1 MPSIAARLTNFALP
15 LLGIKRFFAQ
25 PDKIDGRIAQLRQ
38 RKPARPGGGMRARFD
53 IVEDDSH
60 GFPVFTL
67 TPKGGVT
74 PGSRHLLYF
83 HGGGYV
89 MPIAPQH
96 WTLVGDLCE
105 RLGASATIPLYPLA
119 PEHKAAKT
127 LPAMRALYGEL
138 TLKYGA
144 ECITILG
151 DSAGGGMALAV
162 AQSALADG
170 GALPDSLVLYSPW
183 LDATARAEG
192 QRAIEPRDRMLAVSG
207 LEACGERYRGELAL
221 DDPRVSPLFG
231 ELKGLP
237 RMAIFAGS
245 SDILVVD
252 ARRLAARLAEAGM
265 PEHVYHEYEDL
276 FHVWMLLAIP
286 EGRRAREQTVRFIV
300 GE

>member
-25 PDKIDGRIAQLRQ
+25 PDKIDARIAQLRQ
-38 RKPARPGGGMRARFD
+38 RKPARPGKNLHARFD
-53 IVEDDSH
+53 IAEDTSR

-67 TPKGGVT
+67 TPKGGAA
-74 PGSRHLLYF
+74 PGARHLLYF

-96 WTLVGDLCE
+96 WSLVADLCE

-119 PEHKAAKT
+119 PEHKAADT

-138 TLKYGA
+138 AEQYGA
-144 ECITILG
+144 GGITIMG

-162 AQSALADG
+162 AQMVLADG
-170 GALPDSLVLYSPW
+170 GALPGSLVLYSPW

-207 LEACGERYRGELAL
+207 LEACGQRYRGELPI

-252 ARRLAARLAEAGM
+252 ARRLVARLAEAGL

-286 EGRRAREQTVRFIV
+286 EGRQAREQTVQFIV
-300 GE
+300 GK